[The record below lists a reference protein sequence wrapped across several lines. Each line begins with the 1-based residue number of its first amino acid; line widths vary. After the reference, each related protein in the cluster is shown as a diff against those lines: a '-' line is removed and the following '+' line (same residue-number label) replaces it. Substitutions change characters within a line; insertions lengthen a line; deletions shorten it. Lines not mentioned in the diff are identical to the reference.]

1 LLSLRMHRELLYAN
15 LAALAVSIALTLV
28 LGNAWGGLGAATA
41 TAIAELC
48 LFGSAVWLLVR
59 RHPALRPR
67 WAILFRVLAAAL
79 LTAALAVIPV
89 PSVVLAVAGT
99 VVYTVLALALRAV
112 PEELLVEL
120 GRVRQ
125 LRSARS

>member
-1 LLSLRMHRELLYAN
+1 MNHRLSV
-15 LAALAVSIALTLV
+15 ALLTLA
-28 LGNAWGGLGAATA
+28 LGSAWGGVGAATA

-48 LFGSAVWLLVR
+48 LAGSAVWLLVR
-59 RHPALRPR
+59 AHPALRPQ
-67 WAILFRVLAAAL
+67 WSFLFRILIAGLAA
-79 LTAALAVIPV
+79 AALAVIPV
-89 PSVVLAVAGT
+89 PSVVLAVAGA
-99 VVYTVLALALRAV
+99 VVYTVLALALHAV

>member
-1 LLSLRMHRELLYAN
+1 
-15 LAALAVSIALTLV
+15 V
-28 LGNAWGGLGAATA
+28 GAATG

-48 LFGSAVWLLVR
+48 LAGVAVWLLLR
-59 RHPALRPR
+59 RHPGLRPS
-67 WAILFRVLAAAL
+67 WSFLFRVLAAGL
-79 LTAALAVIPV
+79 VTAALALIPA
-89 PSVVLAVAGT
+89 PSIVLALVGA
-99 VVYTVLALALRAV
+99 VVYAVLALALRAV